1 MRLPVTIIG
10 AGLAGS
16 EAAFQL
22 ASRGIPVILYE
33 MRPIQQTPAHKSA
46 HFAELVCSN
55 SFKADTLDTPS
66 GVLKAEM
73 RRLGSLILAC
83 ADLYRVPAGKA
94 LAVDRDLFAAEVT
107 RRISEHPLIT
117 VIRQEVTEIP
127 DGVTVIASG
136 PLTSPALT
144 ERLRELFGM
153 DFLYFYDAIS
163 PLVEKDSVDLSRAF
177 WASRYGYGG
186 EDYINLPLDRD
197 QYDRFVSAL
206 ISAETVE
213 LHEPD
218 KAIYFEACLP
228 LEEIAR
234 RSRDAL
240 RFGPLK
246 PVGLRDPK
254 TGDQPFAVVQL
265 RQENLAHTEL
275 GIVGFH
281 TRLKY
286 PEQKRVFSLIPG
298 LENAEFTRYGRMHR
312 NLFVNSPALLTPQL
326 NLRRNPDIFLAGQI
340 TGVEGYLE
348 SAATG
353 LIVGMTLAQLARGEP
368 PITFPPETAL
378 GALVH
383 YVTSPRDPYQ
393 PTNITWGMF
402 APLDPPVKQKRLRN
416 ELIASRALATLENCL
431 SSHPVPA

>member
-197 QYDRFVSAL
+197 QYDTFVSAL

-353 LIVGMTLAQLARGEP
+353 LIVGLTLAQLARGEP

>member
-1 MRLPVTIIG
+1 MRPPVTIIG

-197 QYDRFVSAL
+197 QYDTFVSAL

-353 LIVGMTLAQLARGEP
+353 LIVGLTLAQLARGEP

>member
-197 QYDRFVSAL
+197 QYDTFVSAL

-213 LHEPD
+213 LHESD

-353 LIVGMTLAQLARGEP
+353 LIVGLTLAQLARGEP